1 MQVRVRG
8 LGSHARHARNR
19 LARATPRPTG
29 GDGDGPLADGRTP
42 VECRA
47 HCASSTGRQRRLALV
62 EPVGRGGT
70 NGEGV
75 TLRPPF
81 TPRILPHRRH
91 SRCLFSPLPLLPP
104 QLLPLISS
112 SPEYYHFGGGKRR
125 GKRNPP
131 RLRWTA
137 RRRHRLPSMVVADQH
152 PLGDGSERRSYR

>member
-1 MQVRVRG
+1 MLLLGDNEETTLG
-8 LGSHARHARNR
+8 LLLLLLPLLLLR
-19 LARATPRPTG
+19 LLLLLLLLLLLMPHQWLP
-29 GDGDGPLADGRTP
+29 
-42 VECRA
+42 
-47 HCASSTGRQRRLALV
+47 
-62 EPVGRGGT
+62 
-70 NGEGV
+70 
-75 TLRPPF
+75 
-81 TPRILPHRRH
+81 ILPHRRH

-152 PLGDGSERRSYR
+152 PLGDGSESRSCR